1 MKEGIAKTRL
11 LATYAAMTSLCN
23 LPVAG
28 WAANDS
34 VLSEPGLTRFSAAN
48 VDRSVDPCEDFYQ
61 YACGNWLAANP
72 RPDGEILWG
81 PLDIIQR
88 RNETVLLDIVRRASA
103 PNPKRTP
110 AQRLLGD
117 YYAAC
122 MDEASIEADGLKLL
136 QPELDR
142 IAGLTHKRQL
152 ASQLARLHR
161 MVYLPLQG
169 SIFPSVTDPGSRQPL
184 FGFYSLQDYG
194 NSSKVVAMLD
204 QGGLGLPDRDYYLR
218 DDDAS
223 RTLRKQYVDHIRK
236 MLSLAAHGSIADGA
250 AGRILEIETA
260 LARGWMTAES
270 RIDRTRLNNPRS
282 LAELE
287 RIMPTF
293 AWRDYL
299 ATAGAP
305 PSPHYLLAHPD
316 FFRTVE
322 RLLETVSLDD
332 WKLYFRWQLL
342 NATASML
349 SSAFEREH
357 FEFNRRILFGVE
369 HPRPRATTCL
379 RALDRDLPDALGQ
392 AFVAAVLQSEDKRQV
407 SMMAAPIQAAMRQ
420 TLLTSDWITDSTR
433 REALAKIDGA
443 RVRLGYP
450 DRWRDYSGLPIGRRG
465 WAANAFQASAREL
478 ATQLARIG
486 GQPDRGEWWMSPTTI
501 NAYNNP
507 RQNTI
512 SIPAAVLA
520 PPFFDRDADAAVNF
534 GAIGAL
540 VGHEL
545 THGFDSFGRHYDRRG
560 NLRDWWAAADASNFT
575 ARVRCLSEQYSQYVA
590 VDDMKLNGDLTAAE
604 NTADAVGLR
613 LALMASRAT
622 RSGVQ
627 RADVKV
633 DDFTPEQRF
642 FLSYGLTSC
651 SHATPASLR
660 DAASSDFHAT
670 PKFRV
675 NGVVANMPEFH
686 QAFSCRKGQAMV
698 REPVCR
704 VW

>member
-1 MKEGIAKTRL
+1 MTLSVRARLPAIAASL
-11 LATYAAMTSLCN
+11 VVGATCA
-23 LPVAG
+23 
-28 WAANDS
+28 
-34 VLSEPGLTRFSAAN
+34 EPALTRFSTAN
-48 VDRSVDPCEDFYQ
+48 IDRSVDPCEDFYQ
-61 YACGNWLAANP
+61 YACGSWLAANP
-72 RPDGEILWG
+72 LPESEMWWG
-81 PLDIIQR
+81 PVDIVQR
-88 RNETVLLDIVRRASA
+88 RNETVLLDIVQTASA
-103 PNPKRTP
+103 PNPKRTQ

-122 MDEASIEADGLKLL
+122 MDEASIEADGLKPL

-142 IAGLTHKRQL
+142 IADLTHKRQL

-161 MVYLPLQG
+161 MVYLPVQG
-169 SIFPSVTDPGSRQPL
+169 SIFPSYVDPGSREPL
-184 FGFYSLQDYG
+184 FGSYSLQDYG
-194 NSSKVVAMLD
+194 NSSNVVAMLD

-218 DDDAS
+218 DDEAS
-223 RTLRKQYVDHIRK
+223 RTLRKQYADHIRK
-236 MLSLAAHGSIADGA
+236 MLSLAAHGSVPDRAE
-250 AGRILEIETA
+250 GRILAIETA

-270 RIDRTRLNNPRS
+270 RINRTRLNNPRS

-305 PSPHYLLAHPD
+305 PSAHYLLTHPD
-316 FFRTVE
+316 FFRAVE
-322 RLLETVSLDD
+322 HLLETVSLDD
-332 WKLYFRWQLL
+332 WKLYLRWQLL

-349 SSAFEREH
+349 SSALERED
-357 FEFNRRILFGVE
+357 FEFNRRILFGVKQ
-369 HPRPRATTCL
+369 PRPRASICL

-407 SMMAAPIQAAMRQ
+407 SIMATPIQAAMRQ
-420 TLLTSDWITDSTR
+420 TILTSDWITDSTR
-433 REALAKIDGA
+433 REALTKIDGA
-443 RVRLGYP
+443 HIRVGYP

-486 GQPDRGEWWMSPTTI
+486 GQPDRNEWWMSPTTM

-512 SIPAAVLA
+512 SIPAAMLA
-520 PPFFDRDADAAVNF
+520 PPLFDRDADAAVNF
-534 GAIGAL
+534 GAMGAL
-540 VGHEL
+540 IGHEL
-545 THGFDSFGRHYDRRG
+545 THGFDSFGRRYDQRG
-560 NLRDWWAAADASNFT
+560 NLRDWWTAADASNFT
-575 ARVRCLSEQYSQYVA
+575 ARVQCLSEQYSQYVA
-590 VDDMKLNGDLTAAE
+590 VDDVKLNGDLTAGE

-613 LALMASRAT
+613 LALMAARAT
-622 RSGVQ
+622 RSGLQ
-627 RADVKV
+627 RADAKA
-633 DDFTPEQRF
+633 DNFTPEQRF
-642 FLSYGLTSC
+642 FLSYGLSWC
-651 SHATPASLR
+651 RNETPASLR
-660 DAASSDFHAT
+660 DTASNDFHAT

-686 QAFSCRKGQAMV
+686 KAFSCRKGQAMV

-704 VW
+704 LW